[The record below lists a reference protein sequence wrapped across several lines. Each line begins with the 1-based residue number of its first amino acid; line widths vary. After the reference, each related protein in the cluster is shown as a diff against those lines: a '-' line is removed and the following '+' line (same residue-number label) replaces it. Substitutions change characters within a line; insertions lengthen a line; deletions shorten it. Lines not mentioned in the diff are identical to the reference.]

1 MTMPFRSCLNFWKR
15 VPTPPTVRHIARYER
30 VLGTSLELQILAD
43 TRELCLAAETAVL
56 QEIDRLE
63 RILSAYRADSEL
75 RCWQET
81 QDSAQSVSPELA
93 TVLAA
98 AEQWRQATDSAF
110 HPAAEALT
118 RLWREGAEQGIEP
131 APETLAQ
138 IVGQLRTPLWEADPE
153 RRTACRKTSL
163 PVTLN
168 AIAKGFILDCACD
181 TAMRQPGV
189 QATLVNIGGDIRH
202 GGGKSVPV
210 VIADPFAPE
219 DNAVPL
225 ATVRIQNMGIAT
237 SGNYRRG
244 FQIGERWYSHLLD
257 PRTGYPT
264 DAVVSAS
271 VIAESAL
278 LADVLTTAFSV
289 MTLEESLRLA
299 DSLPR
304 VGVLL
309 VSRSR
314 EICSN
319 ALWRK
324 HSP

>member
-1 MTMPFRSCLNFWKR
+1 MPLRSGLNFWKR
-15 VPTPPTVRHIARYER
+15 VPTPPAVRHIARYER

-43 TRELCLAAETAVL
+43 VRESGLAAETAVL

-63 RILSAYRADSEL
+63 RIFSAYRAESEL

-81 QDSAQSVSPELA
+81 QDSALSVSPELA
-93 TVLAA
+93 IVLAA
-98 AEQWRQATDSAF
+98 AERWRQATDSAF
-110 HPAAEALT
+110 HPAVEALT
-118 RLWREGAEQGIEP
+118 RLWREGAERGREP
-131 APETLAQ
+131 DPETLAQ
-138 IVGQLRTPLWEADPE
+138 VVGLMRTPLWEADTQ
-153 RRTACRKTSL
+153 RRTARRWTSL

-168 AIAKGFILDCACD
+168 AIAKGFILDCACEA
-181 TAMRQPGV
+181 AMRQSGV
-189 QATLVNIGGDIRH
+189 QAALVNIGGDIRH
-202 GGGKSVPV
+202 RGDKPVPV
-210 VIADPFAPE
+210 AIADPFAPE

-244 FQIGERWYSHLLD
+244 FQIGERWYSHLLN

-289 MTLEESLRLA
+289 MTLDESLRFA

-309 VSRSR
+309 VSRR
-314 EICSN
+314 QEIRSN